1 MARLIDA
8 LRRAFGDSYSEP
20 VVHFHAAQQ
29 AHEVC
34 YIANSV
40 TTAVTVE

>member
-1 MARLIDA
+1 MARLFDA

-34 YIANSV
+34 YDEAC
-40 TTAVTVE
+40 TRPRLF